1 MRVVRVRYKERVFY
15 ATLEGNQVRCLNKDL
30 GLNEPLPLDQVLI
43 MPPVA
48 PSKIICAG
56 LNFHAHALEMDKAV
70 PDEPVLFFKPPSA
83 IIGAWQS
90 IILPAQSTRV
100 DYEGELAVVM
110 GKVCRHVSEDQA
122 AEYIFGYTCSNDVT
136 ARDLQAKDGLYA
148 RAKGFDT
155 FAPVGPWIETEL
167 ADPSDVTIVT
177 RLNGEVRQEG
187 SSADMIFSPLELVSF
202 VSSVMTLLPGDV
214 ILTGTPPGIGPMSPG
229 DEVQVEISGVAL
241 LINPVIAEEDSVPV
255 HGVIQ

>member
-1 MRVVRVRYKERVFY
+1 MRVVRVRHEGRVFY
-15 ATLEGNQVRCLNKDL
+15 ASLEGNQVQCLNKDL
-30 GLNEPLPLDQVLI
+30 GLSEPLPLDQITI

-56 LNFHAHALEMDKAV
+56 LNYHAHAREMNKAV
-70 PDEPVLFFKPPSA
+70 PEEPVLFFKPPSA
-83 IIGAWQS
+83 IIGAWQP
-90 IILPAQSTRV
+90 IILPSQSSRV

-110 GKVCRHVSEDQA
+110 GKLCRHVSVDQA
-122 AEYIFGYTCSNDVT
+122 SEYIFGYTCANDVT
-136 ARDLQAKDGLYA
+136 ARDLQAKDGLYG

-155 FAPVGPWIETEL
+155 FAPMGPWIETVVP
-167 ADPSDVTIVT
+167 DPSDVTIVT

-187 SSADMIFSPLELVSF
+187 ASADMIFSPWELVSF
-202 VSSVMTLLPGDV
+202 ASSVMTLLPGDV
-214 ILTGTPPGIGPMSPG
+214 ILTGTPPGIGPMSAG

-241 LINPVIAEEDSVPV
+241 LISPVVSEEDSGQV